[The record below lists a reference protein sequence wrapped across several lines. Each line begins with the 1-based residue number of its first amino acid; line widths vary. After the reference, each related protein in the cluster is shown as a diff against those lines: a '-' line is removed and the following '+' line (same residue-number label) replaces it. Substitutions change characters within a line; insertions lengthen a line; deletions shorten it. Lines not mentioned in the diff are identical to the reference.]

1 MKGTSEASHLG
12 YDRSVSISRILA
24 GAALVIAILPAGA
37 LAQTVTKV
45 PSGDTVV
52 ISGVGKVR
60 LLGIRSGD
68 EPATRFGNGTVPPA
82 QPRTDAS
89 TPPTPAISGAVSLK
103 RERPSRTF
111 LRQLV
116 LGKNVRLQYDTLAG
130 ATGVPCAYVFLQDG
144 VLVNA
149 EMLRMGKA
157 RIDLSRPFAHQV
169 EFTRLEDEAR
179 TAGLGIWTQLTN
191 RP

>member
-1 MKGTSEASHLG
+1 
-12 YDRSVSISRILA
+12 VSIPRILA
-24 GAALVIAILPAGA
+24 GAAVVIAILPAGA

-60 LLGIRSGD
+60 LLGIRSDD

-89 TPPTPAISGAVSLK
+89 TPPTPAISGAVSFK

-116 LGKNVRLQYDTLAG
+116 LGKMVRLQYDTLAG
-130 ATGVPCAYVFLQDG
+130 ATGIPCAYVFLQDG
-144 VLVNA
+144 MLVNA

-157 RIDLSRPFAHQV
+157 RVDLSRSFAHQV
-169 EFTRLEDEAR
+169 EFTRLENEAR
-179 TAGLGIWTQLTN
+179 IAGVGIWTPLIR